1 MNAQTLLLVALALL
15 ALCGCTRAPQEPA
28 QPEPPH
34 APARAVDL
42 VAVMALPTP
51 VFDLSAAPFD
61 SAALARCGITL
72 TALNDLSLLE
82 FTNTGAG
89 VTFVNDRV
97 PTGNAPRTL
106 LVTMRTEQPAPAVFA
121 SYGMAGTVGHM
132 FALGLDHAVRLF
144 FWGYGADIICPG
156 TAELSRWTCLVV
168 SYDGARL
175 SLYKDGTLVESAAFA
190 LDTPL
195 TPLSI
200 GEKFVGVISDVRI
213 WNTAMDAT
221 QAAAATATSLAK
233 LR

>member
-1 MNAQTLLLVALALL
+1 MNAQTLLLVALALSV
-15 ALCGCTRAPQEPA
+15 LCGCTRAPQEPA
-28 QPEPPH
+28 QPPTSQES
-34 APARAVDL
+34 APAVDL
-42 VAVMALPTP
+42 VAAMALPTP
-51 VFDLSAAPFD
+51 LFDLSAAPFD
-61 SAALARCGITL
+61 GEALARCGITL

-82 FTNTGAG
+82 FTNAGVG

-97 PTGNAPRTL
+97 PTGNAPRSM
-106 LVTMRTEQPAPAVFA
+106 LVTVRTEQPAPAVFV

-144 FWGYGADIICPG
+144 FWGYGADITCPS
-156 TAELSRWTCLVV
+156 TAELSRWTCLVA

-175 SLYKDGTLVESAAFA
+175 SLYKDGTLAESAAFA

-195 TPLSI
+195 TPVTI